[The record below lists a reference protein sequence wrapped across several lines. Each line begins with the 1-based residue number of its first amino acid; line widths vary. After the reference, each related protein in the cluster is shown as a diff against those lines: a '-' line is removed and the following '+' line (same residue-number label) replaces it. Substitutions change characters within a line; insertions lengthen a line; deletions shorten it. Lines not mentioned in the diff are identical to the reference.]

1 MSTEVANQT
10 VYKKLNAK
18 VNNLENKIHDRTT
31 LIHAEK
37 RFGEKKLEMS
47 IKKTDISGL
56 VTTLDTWC

>member
-1 MSTEVANQT
+1 MSKEVANKT
-10 VYKKLNAK
+10 VYKKLNGK

-37 RFGEKKLEMS
+37 RFGEKKLEML
-47 IKKTDISGL
+47 IEKTDISGL

>member
-37 RFGEKKLEMS
+37 RFGEKN
-47 IKKTDISGL
+47 
-56 VTTLDTWC
+56 WRC